1 MTHAREP
8 GPRPA
13 AQRDQRAGA
22 LRRAGGALLDALVR
36 IRTRLLVINLI
47 IVLVPIVGLEWARTF
62 ERELLRALEDDMRHQ
77 VQVIRSI
84 LERNVDPT
92 SGIPNFWVV
101 ADALEAAAKRTRTRV
116 RLLDRGGE
124 LLADS
129 HRRGAPEGPEPAVP
143 RLFYASAP
151 ERRHHGPGATDPGPI
166 HDRVEVR
173 AARAGRLGTA
183 TRIHRRIHRAY
194 LFLAMPVMA
203 ERRVAGV
210 VYITRSSVPALMSL
224 HRLRQQLAIVLGV
237 ALGFTALLSLFLAAT
252 ISRPLTRL
260 TRSARRI
267 ADGDRS
273 ASLHLERRDEIG
285 QLARAFDA
293 LVRQLDGRA
302 QYIAELAANLSHEF
316 KTPLAS
322 IRGAAEL
329 LREGAADDPAARA
342 RFLDNILADTERLTR
357 LVSRILELSRIEAS
371 LEHREGFD
379 LRAAL
384 DRVLAR
390 FPDGAVALRAPA
402 SLPFWGN
409 RAHLESALQAL
420 VENAR
425 HFSPEPGSV
434 AIDAELHGE
443 RLVIRV
449 SDRGPGIS
457 PANQEK
463 VFERF
468 FTTEAASGGTGLG
481 LAIVATVAR
490 SHGGSASV
498 ESEPGSGACFV
509 LSLPRS

>member
-1 MTHAREP
+1 V
-8 GPRPA
+8 
-13 AQRDQRAGA
+13 
-22 LRRAGGALLDALVR
+22 LDGLVR

-47 IVLVPIVGLEWARTF
+47 IVLVPIVGLEWARSF

-77 VQVIRSI
+77 VQVIRSV
-84 LERNVDPT
+84 LEANVDPA
-92 SGIPNFWVV
+92 SRRPNFWTV
-101 ADALEAAAKRTRTRV
+101 ADALEVAAKRTRTRV
-116 RLLDRGGE
+116 RLLDREGE

-129 HRRGAPEGPEPAVP
+129 HRHGAPEGPEPVVP
-143 RLFYASAP
+143 RLLWEASPP
-151 ERRHHGPGATDPGPI
+151 ERRHLGPGATDPGPI
-166 HDRVEVR
+166 RDRVEIR
-173 AARAGRLGTA
+173 AARAGKLGTA

-194 LFLAMPVMA
+194 LFLAMPVMV
-203 ERRVAGV
+203 ERRVEGV

-237 ALGFTALLSLFLAAT
+237 TLGITALISLFLAAT

-260 TRSARRI
+260 TRSARRL

-273 ASLHLERRDEIG
+273 ASLHLARRDEIG

-342 RFLDNILADTERLTR
+342 RFLENILADAERLTR

-371 LEHREGFD
+371 LEHRESLE
-379 LRAAL
+379 LRAAVE
-384 DRVLAR
+384 RVVKR
-390 FPDGAVALRAPA
+390 FPEGSISVLGAEAIPL
-402 SLPFWGN
+402 WGN

-420 VENAR
+420 LENAL
-425 HFSPEPGSV
+425 HFSPEPGTV
-434 AIDAELHGE
+434 GIELGLE
-443 RLVIRV
+443 EDRV
-449 SDRGPGIS
+449 VLRVRDQGPGIS
-457 PANQEK
+457 EANQSK
-463 VFERF
+463 IFERF
-468 FTTEAASGGTGLG
+468 FTTEAANGGSGLG
-481 LAIVATVAR
+481 LAIVATVVR
-490 SHGGSASV
+490 SHGGRVVV
-498 ESEPGSGACFV
+498 ESEPGRGACFV

>member
-1 MTHAREP
+1 MTT
-8 GPRPA
+8 
-13 AQRDQRAGA
+13 
-22 LRRAGGALLDALVR
+22 LRRVGGALLAALVR

-62 ERELLRALEDDMRHQ
+62 ERELLRSLEDDMRHQ
-77 VQVIRSI
+77 VQVIRSV
-84 LERNVDPT
+84 LEANIDPT
-92 SGIPNFWVV
+92 SGLPNFWVV
-101 ADALEAAAKRTRTRV
+101 ADALETAAKRTRTRV
-116 RLLDRGGE
+116 RLLDREGE
-124 LLADS
+124 VLADS
-129 HRRGAPEGPEPAVP
+129 HRRGVPEGPEPTVP
-143 RLFYASAP
+143 RWLVYASEP
-151 ERRHHGPGATDPGPI
+151 ERRHLGPGATDPGPI
-166 HDRVEVR
+166 RGRVEIR
-173 AARAGRLGTA
+173 AAREGRLGTA

-194 LFLAMPVMA
+194 LFLAMPVMS
-203 ERRVAGV
+203 ERRVAGI
-210 VYITRSSVPALMSL
+210 VYITRSTVPALMSL
-224 HRLRQQLAIVLGV
+224 YRLRQQLAIVLGV
-237 ALGFTALLSLFLAAT
+237 ALAFTALTSLFLAAT

-273 ASLHLERRDEIG
+273 ASLRLERRDEIG

-342 RFLDNILADTERLTR
+342 RFLDLILADTERLTR

-371 LEHREGFD
+371 LEHRESFD

-384 DRVLAR
+384 ARVLER
-390 FPDGAVALRAPA
+390 FPEAAIALRAPERI
-402 SLPFWGN
+402 PFWGN
-409 RAHLESALQAL
+409 RAHVESALQAL
-420 VENAR
+420 LENAR

-434 AIDAELHGE
+434 AIEARLEGE
-443 RLVIRV
+443 RVELRV
-449 SDRGPGIS
+449 RDRGPGIS
-457 PANQEK
+457 PANQAK

-481 LAIVATVAR
+481 LAIVATVVR
-490 SHGGSASV
+490 SHGGTVAV
-498 ESEPGSGACFV
+498 ESEPGKGACFV